1 MKALLLPLFLMFALA
16 GCSSTEEIE
25 RVPDKSATELY
36 NDAQESIASNNMVNA
51 IQVLESI
58 ASRYPFGPHAQQ
70 VQFDLIYCYY
80 KTEDTA
86 QGVATIDRFIRLN
99 PTHPDLDYVLYMRGL
114 MNLQAHDETFHRWL
128 GVDRSDRD
136 PSELEAAFSDL
147 QRLLKDYPTS
157 TYAADARQRL
167 IAIKQ
172 SLAKYE
178 LAVASYYME
187 RRAYVAAANRSQH
200 ILKYFGDTPQAREAM
215 EIMQAAYGE
224 LKLDHLGAEAA
235 KVLDANPS

>member
-1 MKALLLPLFLMFALA
+1 MKALLLPLLLMIVLG
-16 GCSSTEEIE
+16 GCSSSDEVA

-36 NDAQESIASNNMVNA
+36 NDAKDSIANNNMVNA

-70 VQFDLIYCYY
+70 VQLDLIYCYY
-80 KTEDTA
+80 KTESTA
-86 QGVATIDRFIRLN
+86 QGIATTDRFIRLN

-128 GVDRSDRD
+128 GIDRSDRD
-136 PSELEAAFSDL
+136 PSELDAAFSDL
-147 QRLLKDYPTS
+147 QRLLKEYPTS
-157 TYAADARQRL
+157 AYAADARQRL

-178 LAVASYYME
+178 LAVASYYMK

-200 ILKYFGDTPQAREAM
+200 LLKYFGDTPQAREALA
-215 EIMQAAYGE
+215 IMQAAYAE
-224 LKLDHLGAEAA
+224 LKLEQLGEEAA
-235 KVLDANPS
+235 KVLETNPD

>member
-1 MKALLLPLFLMFALA
+1 MKALLLPLFLMFALV

-128 GVDRSDRD
+128 GIDRSDRD

-147 QRLLKDYPTS
+147 QRLLKDYPAS
-157 TYAADARQRL
+157 AYAADARQRL

-215 EIMQAAYGE
+215 EIMQDAYGE
-224 LKLDHLGAEAA
+224 LKLDQLGAEAA
-235 KVLDANPS
+235 KVLDANPG

>member
-16 GCSSTEEIE
+16 GCSSTEEVA

-36 NDAQESIASNNMVNA
+36 NDAQESIASSNMVNA

-80 KTEDTA
+80 KTENTA

-128 GVDRSDRD
+128 GIDRSDRD

-147 QRLLKDYPTS
+147 QRLLKDYPAS
-157 TYAADARQRL
+157 AYAADARQRL

-215 EIMQAAYGE
+215 EIMRDAYGE
-224 LKLDHLGAEAA
+224 LKLETLGAEAA
-235 KVLDANPS
+235 KVLEANPG